1 MKAETKKKKTTKKT
15 TPEIKEKEEKEIV
28 EVQKENDKEEK
39 KAPIKTKE
47 ESKKEKKSKEKK
59 TPWLKSVFK
68 ELKLVQWPS
77 KKDMV
82 KYSIATIV
90 FIIFF
95 ALFFYAIELIMAFL
109 KSLI

>member
-1 MKAETKKKKTTKKT
+1 MKEETKKKKATKKRSAPKKE
-15 TPEIKEKEEKEIV
+15 TPKVKEKEEKV
-28 EVQKENDKEEK
+28 VAEEK
-39 KAPIKTKE
+39 KETKKETPKKIKEKTK
-47 ESKKEKKSKEKK
+47 K
-59 TPWLKSVFK
+59 TSWLGSVFK

>member
-1 MKAETKKKKTTKKT
+1 MKEETKKKKATKKRSAPKKETPKVKEKVVAEEKKETKKETPKKIKEKTKKT
-15 TPEIKEKEEKEIV
+15 
-28 EVQKENDKEEK
+28 
-39 KAPIKTKE
+39 
-47 ESKKEKKSKEKK
+47 S
-59 TPWLKSVFK
+59 WLGSVFK
-68 ELKLVQWPS
+68 ELKLVQWPNR
-77 KKDMV
+77 KDMV